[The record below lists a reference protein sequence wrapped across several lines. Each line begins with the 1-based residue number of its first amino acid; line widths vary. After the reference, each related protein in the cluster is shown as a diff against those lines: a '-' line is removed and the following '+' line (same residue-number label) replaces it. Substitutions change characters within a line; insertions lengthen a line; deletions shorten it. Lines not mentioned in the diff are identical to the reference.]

1 MRCEPGKNTVAAI
14 CLDATP
20 PAGDWLP
27 GTLVLTGNAPRKKR
41 EFVFLAPSA
50 EPAVW
55 VPQHSWERFHDDVQL
70 TQWQERA
77 FPPYQPIAQAREKKG
92 WLREGEPVFFLCEE
106 RMRDT
111 ANPDA
116 LAFLGRAQMFR
127 LPYDRTPEELLPKEL
142 WPADLDLAETMFGV
156 VERGA
161 GGRDGRIIR
170 GRLRFEDAVA
180 QGVRTD
186 WLEPEMIPHILSAPK
201 VTAFAHYLTQ
211 DGRQQ
216 KDQLTTYIDDDQTTL
231 RGHKWYWH
239 RWDAGNA
246 AGGIAQVRHPQ
257 SDQLLPR
264 LRDGGPGMTQ
274 LTAIRPVKARVE
286 FSTRVSFDNL
296 SAVELG
302 GLVSALSLPEGCAHK
317 LGMGKPLDLG
327 SVRIVPRLYLV
338 DRPTRYR
345 TWADS
350 GARSGGEEAYTTA
363 FAEAI
368 LARARS
374 SGETLLAGRSSLW
387 QIARLETL
395 RLLLQWEQRPPA
407 SATQPLALK
416 DFTLR
421 NVLPTPFAVL
431 DLQEP
436 HWNGEPA
443 RAAPAPVLLPKARHN
458 NPAPP
463 GPSGS
468 AAGAAKTAGMATP
481 PRGLPANRG
490 DKAQWLALAQ
500 PTSKGKPRFQLVGG
514 AMIGFLLDTNPPA
527 DPPPGTELELTFW
540 SGGKEVSLY
549 LNPPDQ
555 TPKGG
560 SKSKGGAG

>member
-1 MRCEPGKNTVAAI
+1 TFRGGPDYTPPWPPQQQPCFVRCEPGKNTVAAI

-27 GTLVLTGNAPRKKR
+27 GTLVLTGNAPKKKR

-50 EPAVW
+50 ESAVR
-55 VPQHSWERFHDDVQL
+55 VPPHVWERFHDDDQL

-77 FPPYQPIAQAREKKG
+77 FPPNQPTAQARKKKG

-127 LPYDRTPEELLPKEL
+127 LPYDRTPEELRPKEL
-142 WPADLDLAETMFGV
+142 WPADLDLAEAMFGV

-180 QGVRTD
+180 QRTRAD
-186 WLEPEMIPHILSAPK
+186 WLEPELIPHILSAPE

-239 RWDAGNA
+239 RWDAGSA
-246 AGGIAQVRHPQ
+246 TGGIAQVRHPQ

-274 LTAIRPVKARVE
+274 LTAIRPVKAGVE

-302 GLVSALSLPEGCAHK
+302 ALVSALSLPEGCAHK
-317 LGMGKPLDLG
+317 LGMGKPLGLG
-327 SVRIVPRLYLV
+327 SVRLVPLLYLV

-350 GARSGGEEAYTTA
+350 EARSGGEEAYATA

-368 LARARS
+368 LAHACS
-374 SGETLLAGRSSLW
+374 SGETLLAGRSGLW
-387 QIARLETL
+387 RIARLETL
-395 RLLLQWEQRPPA
+395 RLLLQQGAAATGDGNTATAAQGLHLAPCAAHPVCRPG
-407 SATQPLALK
+407 L
-416 DFTLR
+416 
-421 NVLPTPFAVL
+421 
-431 DLQEP
+431 
-436 HWNGEPA
+436 
-443 RAAPAPVLLPKARHN
+443 
-458 NPAPP
+458 
-463 GPSGS
+463 
-468 AAGAAKTAGMATP
+468 AGAALERRAAARCLGAGAAAESPPQQPCSAEAIRLRGGGSEDCRDGHAAARATSQQGRQGTLARSGTADEQRQASVPVGG
-481 PRGLPANRG
+481 RRHNRLPA
-490 DKAQWLALAQ
+490 
-500 PTSKGKPRFQLVGG
+500 
-514 AMIGFLLDTNPPA
+514 
-527 DPPPGTELELTFW
+527 
-540 SGGKEVSLY
+540 
-549 LNPPDQ
+549 
-555 TPKGG
+555 
-560 SKSKGGAG
+560 